1 MGRQS
6 TVAPLLGTDV
16 SSTNYHIYGKKNWSR
31 KALCFFLASV
41 TIITTVGLLTFGAH
55 FTCWVLRGGKN
66 YSERIEVNNA
76 EIVESEQGVVAAD
89 DARCSEIGASMLRQG
104 GHAVDAAVSTA
115 LCVGV
120 VNPVGSGIGGGAF
133 MIVRSSST
141 SKTQAYDMRETA
153 PGAASQNMYANNL
166 NNKYSGA
173 LSMGVPGEIAGLHEA
188 WLQHGRLNWRT
199 LFQPA
204 IKLARDGFVVAPY
217 LASSIAKC
225 AEKIMNDPGLQ
236 QVFAPNGR
244 LIQAGDKCSNL
255 ELAHSLEAV
264 AEQGPQAFYN
274 GTVGEKFVKDVRDA
288 GGILTMEDLKNYK
301 VDIMDAL
308 AANVTGYTIYGM
320 PPPSSGTLG
329 MSLVLN
335 ILNSYGSSKAAEG
348 NLGLHRL
355 IEAMKHMFAVRMN
368 LGDPAFINTAKYMS
382 EMLSQSYADKI
393 QKMIVDNTTFP
404 PEYYMNMESRWS
416 QLRDHGTSHFCIVDA
431 ERNAVSMT
439 TTINYGFGAG
449 VLSPSTGIL
458 LNNEMGD
465 FSAPTE
471 ITPDMLPPAPA
482 NFIEPNKRPLSSM
495 TPIIVTKDNQL
506 AGVMGGSGG
515 LFIIPAV
522 IQVFLNHFVM
532 RMEPLTAVESPRVYH
547 KLIPN
552 TVLYENWTVIDG
564 KHIELAG
571 DRKAFLEERGHQ
583 LLAQA
588 GGAIVQLVVQTLQSP
603 IHVDS
608 ENSRDSVNA
617 QILHGTLTAVSDPR
631 KDGRPAAI

>member
-16 SSTNYHIYGKKNWSR
+16 SSTNYHMYGKKNWSR

-217 LASSIAKC
+217 LASSIAKS
-225 AEKIMNDPGLQ
+225 AKKIMNDPGLQ

-244 LIQAGDKCSNL
+244 LLQAGDKCCNL
-255 ELAHSLEAV
+255 ELAQSLEAV

-288 GGILTMEDLKNYK
+288 GGILTMEDLKNYR

-308 AANVTGYTIYGM
+308 AANVMGYTIYGM

-335 ILNSYGSSKAAEG
+335 ILNSYGSSKAAVG
-348 NLGLHRL
+348 NLGLHRM
-355 IEAMKHMFAVRMN
+355 IEAMKHMFAIRMN
-368 LGDPAFINTAKYMS
+368 LGDPAFVNTAKYMS
-382 EMLSQSYADKI
+382 KMLSQSYADKI

-522 IQVFLNHFVM
+522 VQVFLNHFVL

-603 IHVDS
+603 IDVAS

-617 QILHGTLTAVSDPR
+617 QIFHGTLTAVSDPR

>member
-16 SSTNYHIYGKKNWSR
+16 SSTNYHMYGKKNWSR

-217 LASSIAKC
+217 LASSIAKS
-225 AEKIMNDPGLQ
+225 AKKIMNDPGLQ

-244 LIQAGDKCSNL
+244 LLQAGDKCCNL
-255 ELAHSLEAV
+255 ELAQSLEAV

-288 GGILTMEDLKNYK
+288 GGILTMEDLKNYR

-335 ILNSYGSSKAAEG
+335 ILNSYGSSKAAVG
-348 NLGLHRL
+348 NLGLHRM

-368 LGDPAFINTAKYMS
+368 LGDPAFVNTAKYMS
-382 EMLSQSYADKI
+382 KMLSQSYADKI
-393 QKMIVDNTTFP
+393 QKMILDNTTFP

-416 QLRDHGTSHFCIVDA
+416 QLRDHGTSHFCVVDA

-522 IQVFLNHFVM
+522 VQVFLNHFVL

-603 IHVDS
+603 IDVDS

-617 QILHGTLTAVSDPR
+617 QIFHGTLTAVSDPR

>member
-1 MGRQS
+1 MLPKH
-6 TVAPLLGTDV
+6 TVCTSA
-16 SSTNYHIYGKKNWSR
+16 
-31 KALCFFLASV
+31 
-41 TIITTVGLLTFGAH
+41 VGLLTFGAH

-141 SKTQAYDMRETA
+141 SKTQAFDMRETA

-217 LASSIAKC
+217 LASSIAKS
-225 AEKIMNDPGLQ
+225 AKKIMNDPGLQ

-244 LIQAGDKCSNL
+244 LLQAGDKCSNL
-255 ELAHSLEAV
+255 ELAQSLEAV

-522 IQVFLNHFVM
+522 IQVFLNHFVL

-608 ENSRDSVNA
+608 ENSRDSVNS